1 MTRIII
7 HPTGSTDDL
16 FDCFARAVRLLTS
29 GGLKPLAGMKL
40 VSRYG
45 VIVVDAAQVHSAI
58 ERLRAA
64 NMQASSDL

>member
-7 HPTGSTDDL
+7 HATGSTDDL
-16 FDCFARAVRLLTS
+16 SDCFVRAVALLID
-29 GGLKPLAGMKL
+29 GGLKPLAGTNL

-45 VIVVDAAQVHSAI
+45 IIVVDAVQVHSAI

-64 NMQASSDL
+64 NMQATFDI